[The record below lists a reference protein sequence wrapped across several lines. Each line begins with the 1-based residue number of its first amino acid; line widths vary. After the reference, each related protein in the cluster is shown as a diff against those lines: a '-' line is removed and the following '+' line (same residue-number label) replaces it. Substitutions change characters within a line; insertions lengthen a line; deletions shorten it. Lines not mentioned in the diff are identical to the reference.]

1 MGWAKAPGLEAT
13 YADYT
18 VGAGISYREKAVT
31 EKVYEVKE
39 VDVSGTKF
47 NVTTFKED
55 KIVVASCTTLTAYL
69 KSPEYFFDGFKAQ
82 FALAGAKAAGEK
94 TKNVGLSAKASY
106 ATDVLSASVA
116 TDLGFAIADKTTVGA
131 DVAANVKYDFVT
143 VDGYYATKAQTKNDK
158 STTENLLSVKVA
170 TDLNSFDVPV
180 KLTLAGKDLVN
191 KQNLSAEVEVVAIE
205 GLTVKANGGY
215 GIKDK
220 KVSVGGG
227 VEYKADA
234 FKATANVGFST
245 VVGTEKSSVLTLDA
259 AVESDVIVPG
269 ATLKLAYG
277 AAKNDQNLLDKQ
289 TASDVTA
296 KNLGK
301 VVASA
306 TIKF

>member
-106 ATDVLSASVA
+106 ATDVLSASVT

-131 DVAANVKYDFVT
+131 DVSANVKYDFIT
-143 VDGYYATKAQTKNDK
+143 VDGYYTTKAPIDKDKN
-158 STTENLLSVKVA
+158 TTENLLSVKVA

-180 KLTLAGKDLVN
+180 KLTLAGKNLVN
-191 KQNLSAEVEVVAIE
+191 KQNLSAEVEVVAVE
-205 GLTVKANGGY
+205 GLTVKANGDY

-234 FKATANVGFST
+234 FKATANVGLST
-245 VVGTEKSSVLTLDA
+245 VVGTEK
-259 AVESDVIVPG
+259 
-269 ATLKLAYG
+269 
-277 AAKNDQNLLDKQ
+277 
-289 TASDVTA
+289 
-296 KNLGK
+296 
-301 VVASA
+301 
-306 TIKF
+306 